1 MQNCRCIQAYGH
13 GFVKHSFIGGD
24 YLDTMDFVRLQEAD
38 MWFFGKKDKD
48 KKDQKA
54 APAKVAANK
63 PMTEKEAKGQELLAM
78 MRSVRAEIGEEN
90 LQQIVRKLKL
100 DDLKKQV
107 KSDIDNDPHKRERL
121 LDAIRYEMHDADRTT
136 RH

>member
-1 MQNCRCIQAYGH
+1 
-13 GFVKHSFIGGD
+13 
-24 YLDTMDFVRLQEAD
+24 